1 MKIGVLTFHN
11 AINFGAVLQT
21 YATQELLKGMGHSV
35 EIIDYHNSYIDA
47 YYEKNEFS
55 FKKFLTLNPKSI
67 VKSII
72 VPILY
77 SKRKRR
83 YDAFLRNLNLTERY
97 FQGEITG
104 YDVILIGSDQV
115 WSIKHTDG
123 FDRMYWGLFDTP
135 ADTKKIAW
143 SACMGDEYTK
153 YDKKEIARLL
163 SNFDKISVREASL
176 KDYLMRITNKDITV
190 TLDPT
195 LVVNKAVWNK
205 FCKPVDNTGY
215 ILVYAVK
222 FLSETIT
229 VANKISKIYGKKV
242 KIISAY
248 PGRPFS
254 LKVIEGCGPQDF
266 LSYIKNASLVI
277 TSSFHGAVFS
287 ILFEKDFVSVIP
299 EGKKN
304 QRVSDLLYSL
314 NLSNRII
321 SSPNAIERISKIDYS
336 NINILLEEK
345 KAETLDFLKS
355 SLLVS

>member
-123 FDRMYWGLFDTP
+123 FD
-135 ADTKKIAW
+135 
-143 SACMGDEYTK
+143 
-153 YDKKEIARLL
+153 
-163 SNFDKISVREASL
+163 VREASL